1 MSERSFSYYKK
12 WIRIVGIP
20 FFILELYLNQQFN
33 EGLSRTMLLQFGKS
47 TVLLIV
53 QWFIVELFIAYF
65 RKLLPAYRHTPW
77 RIVLSII
84 CSGTAGSLLI
94 FLLNRFPQIIN
105 GQSSLTIK
113 DLIADY
119 IFFFSTTLVVLYEIA
134 YNFYTVNRIEKEKE
148 ELQKAH
154 LRSQL
159 DSLKNQVNPHFLF
172 NSLNTLLALIP
183 EAPKK
188 AEQFVENLAA
198 VYRHLLQS
206 NDSGTTT
213 VQEQL
218 RLIDSYFHLLKTRY
232 DDALALQVAV
242 DEELM
247 DFQLPSLTLQLLVE
261 NAVKH
266 NIISPAQPLTIEI
279 VGQKRS
285 VNLNT
290 PQISIRNNLQ
300 RRVSSIPS
308 TRLGL
313 TNIAANFKLLGKG
326 EISITDENGY
336 FSVTL
341 PLFKLA
347 V

>member
-20 FFILELYLNQQFN
+20 FFILELYLNQQLS
-33 EGLSRTMLLQFGKS
+33 ESLSRAMLLQFGKS
-47 TVLLIV
+47 IVLLIV
-53 QWFIVELFIAYF
+53 QWFIVEFFIEYF

-77 RIVLSII
+77 RILLTII

-94 FLLNRFPQIIN
+94 FLVNRFPKIIN
-105 GQSSLTIK
+105 GQSSFTIT

-119 IFFFSTTLVVLYEIA
+119 LFFFSTTLIVLYEIA
-134 YNFYTVNRIEKEKE
+134 HNFYTVNRIEKEKE

-188 AEQFVENLAA
+188 AEQFVENLAN

-206 NDSGTTT
+206 NDRGIST

-218 RLIDSYFHLLKTRY
+218 KLIDSYFHLLKTRY
-232 DDALALQVAV
+232 DDALTLNVAV

-266 NIISPAQPLTIEI
+266 NIISSDQPLTIEI
-279 VGQKRS
+279 IGQKLS
-285 VNLNT
+285 DNLST

-313 TNIAANFKLLGKG
+313 TNIAANFKQIGRAH
-326 EISITDENGY
+326 
-336 FSVTL
+336 V
-341 PLFKLA
+341 
-347 V
+347 